1 MGLKLCS
8 TFGLYRLDSRSLVS
22 VIGKPNID
30 ANSKL
35 SGFSDAFVGSL
46 KATFAP
52 KYALAA

>member
-35 SGFSDAFVGSL
+35 SGFPDAFVGSL